1 MPNIRLAVRYFVFL
15 LGLFFMGLGASLITK
30 SNLGT
35 PPISSVPYVL
45 CMRFP
50 FTFGQFTF
58 ILSLFFLLVQ
68 VVALG
73 RRFPKAQ
80 YVQVLV
86 GLFFGFFIDFGMF
99 LFDLVSPHVY
109 AWKIFVLLLGSALV
123 ALGTCLQVAPNVI
136 LNPGEAT
143 VKTIAEETGVR
154 FGNIKVFFDS
164 TLVISAVIIS
174 LFTFGTIKGVREG
187 TIISAVLVGCIV
199 NGINLIFRHNRLT
212 SNWLKYLSGSAD
224 LLDKSA
230 LSGVE

>member
-15 LGLFFMGLGASLITK
+15 LGLFFMGLGASLITR

-35 PPISSVPYVL
+35 PPISSVPYVM
-45 CMRFP
+45 CMLFP

-58 ILSLFFLLVQ
+58 LLSLFFLLVQ
-68 VVALG
+68 IVVLRKG
-73 RRFPKAQ
+73 FPRRQ

-86 GLFFGFFIDFGMF
+86 GMFFGFFIDLGMF
-99 LFDLVSPHVY
+99 LFALVDPHVY
-109 AWKIFVLLLGSALV
+109 AWKIFVLLLGSTLV

-143 VKTIAEETGVR
+143 VNTIAKETGVK
-154 FGNIKVFFDS
+154 FGNIKVLFDS
-164 TLVISAVIIS
+164 TLVISAAIIS
-174 LFTFGTIKGVREG
+174 LLTFGTIKGVREG

-199 NGINLIFRHNRLT
+199 NGFNLIFRYNRVT
-212 SNWLKYLSGSAD
+212 NNWLEYLSGSAD
-224 LLDKSA
+224 LPDKSA